1 MFISYFDESGDD
13 GYPKFS
19 SELFVLTSVYMHYSK
34 WKQNFEK
41 VHQFR
46 KQLKL
51 SSGLKVNEE
60 FHTKEFI
67 TDKDPY
73 HGRFSPQARRQVL
86 FDFFNLLPSLDI
98 KIINVVI
105 DKTNIKRPAY
115 DVLKNALTYNVQRI
129 ENDLTFFGDAGK
141 FMMITDEG
149 RLGKMR
155 DTVRKMQKINYIPS
169 NFEYGKSYRKEIINL
184 IEDPLPKNSNQSYF
198 VQLADMLAFVV
209 SLYAKRHLCPQS
221 IDWGKRIKNVL
232 QYNDEIELLE
242 IAKPK
247 LNLKASRYNKFGV
260 VHYPK

>member
-41 VHQFR
+41 VHLFR

-73 HGRFSPQARRQVL
+73 HGRFSPQVRRQVL

-129 ENDLTFFGDAGK
+129 ENDLNFFGDAGK

-155 DTVRKMQKINYIPS
+155 DTVRKITCVTFI
-169 NFEYGKSYRKEIINL
+169 
-184 IEDPLPKNSNQSYF
+184 PLPRSINRRKKMTIILNSIEPVDPDRTAKNKMNINITKNKDHHF
-198 VQLADMLAFVV
+198 VFFV
-209 SLYAKRHLCPQS
+209 KRA
-221 IDWGKRIKNVL
+221 
-232 QYNDEIELLE
+232 IE
-242 IAKPK
+242 
-247 LNLKASRYNKFGV
+247 
-260 VHYPK
+260 